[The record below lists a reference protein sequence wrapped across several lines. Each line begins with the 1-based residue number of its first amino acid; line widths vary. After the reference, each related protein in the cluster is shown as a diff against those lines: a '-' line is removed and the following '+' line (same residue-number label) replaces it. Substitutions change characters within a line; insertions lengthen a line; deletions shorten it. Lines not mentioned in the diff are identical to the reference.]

1 MITSVEQDIV
11 EKIDDLQENMVKFL
25 QELVRIP
32 SVNPPGEGYHQCAEL
47 LGDKLK
53 LLLTTGLIPAGL
65 LAFVLNATL
74 PKK

>member
-11 EKIDDLQENMVKFL
+11 EKIDDLQEDMVKFL

-47 LGDKLK
+47 LGDKL
-53 LLLTTGLIPAGL
+53 
-65 LAFVLNATL
+65 
-74 PKK
+74 